1 MVHCMP
7 QPVIPTRYTPPARVR
22 SEEHT
27 SELQSDVCSSDLT
40 NGGYHHREPEV
51 SFVGTGV
58 SRYGHGASAN
68 YTRDLSP
75 QMPSLRR
82 PRSVPS
88 YREPS
93 VETDRMLYRPSATVM
108 AANRIKKRSIHQRLG
123 VRARLSM
130 PRYRAGAGLRSWG
143 SSDSVNSGV
152 GGARR

>member
-1 MVHCMP
+1 MINHKLVLKG
-7 QPVIPTRYTPPARVR
+7 
-22 SEEHT
+22 T
-27 SELQSDVCSSDLT
+27 SKISLHERFTQLSKFQVKDES
-40 NGGYHHREPEV
+40 NGGYHREPEV

-58 SRYGHGASAN
+58 SRYGRGASAN

-93 VETDRMLYRPSATVM
+93 VETDRMLYRPSAAVM
-108 AANRIKKRSIHQRLG
+108 AANKIKKRSIHQRLG

-130 PRYRAGAGLRSWG
+130 PRYRPGAGMRSWG
-143 SSDSVNSGV
+143 SEDSVNSGV
-152 GGARR
+152 GAGRR